1 VDANVNLHIPTHNG
15 TVATPIVEVKN
26 MISFRAVERALEY
39 EAERQFD
46 EWQQT
51 GRSREDAPKQT
62 RGWDDRREITIAQ
75 RQKEESSD
83 YRYFPDPD
91 LAPVVISRELIGEVR
106 EEMGELPAALRD
118 RLQAQYGLDAYGAD
132 VLVNQGRELVE
143 YFVAVAERIG
153 DGRRA
158 GNWVQ
163 QEVLR
168 AIKELH
174 LSISEFPISSA
185 ALADLLTRVEKN
197 ELTSSRAKDVFQRML
212 ETAADV
218 PSAMQA
224 LGITAVAQ
232 DEMLQ
237 LCEQLLADNPGIV
250 ADVRA
255 GKQQAIGALVGQAK
269 KRNPNANPAE
279 IKRICLELISKM

>member
-1 VDANVNLHIPTHNG
+1 
-15 TVATPIVEVKN
+15 
-26 MISFRAVERALEY
+26 
-39 EAERQFD
+39 
-46 EWQQT
+46 
-51 GRSREDAPKQT
+51 
-62 RGWDDRREITIAQ
+62 
-75 RQKEESSD
+75 
-83 YRYFPDPD
+83 
-91 LAPVVISRELIGEVR
+91 
-106 EEMGELPAALRD
+106 
-118 RLQAQYGLDAYGAD
+118 
-132 VLVNQGRELVE
+132 VE